1 MRIGGLATGIDVD
14 QLVDKLMEA
23 ERIPLN
29 KMHQDQ
35 TLLTWKRDAFRDIN
49 KSLLELDQMILDMK
63 LSKTY
68 NAKEVTSSNENAV
81 TATASSSTP
90 NGTYDIEVEQL
101 ATSAINV
108 SGELSFDPNAKLA
121 DVLNQGEIEF
131 NKEYAF
137 YTYDEDGEKQTHT
150 FSISED
156 DTLNDV
162 LKRITKDDNNVRAFY
177 DPQTNKVI
185 MEATRTGHYPPKE
198 ADGAEIDVAGNPF
211 FTDVL
216 NFDVSKE
223 IAGTDAKFKYNGIE
237 MTSKTNTYELNGVTF
252 QLNGEGTAHLTVAND
267 VDASFDK
274 MMEFIDKYNE
284 VVDKLNE
291 SQQEEKYRDYPP
303 LTEEQKKEMSER
315 EIELWEEKAKSGIL
329 RGESILSNGLYAMRN
344 AWYSTV
350 ETGDE
355 YTSLT
360 QIGLTTSENYL
371 DGGKLVFQDGGEA
384 KLKEALRENPE
395 SVYKLFSN
403 SDEGSARGLINRLED
418 AVESTMQQIERRAGK
433 STDTLENYTLG
444 RRMKDLND
452 RISTF
457 EERLIQVETRY
468 WNQFTAMET
477 AVQRMNEQSMFLL
490 EQFGDG
496 M

>member
-14 QLVDKLMEA
+14 LLVDKLMEA

-131 NKEYAF
+131 NK
-137 YTYDEDGEKQTHT
+137 
-150 FSISED
+150 D
-156 DTLNDV
+156 DTLNEV

-252 QLNGEGTAHLTVAND
+252 QLNGEGTAHLTFAND
-267 VDASFDK
+267 VDASFHK

-284 VVDKLNE
+284 VVDKSIE
-291 SQQEEKYRDYPP
+291 AQQEEKYRDYPR
-303 LTEEQKKEMSER
+303 LTEEQKKEMSGS

-329 RGESILSNGLYAMRN
+329 RGESIL
-344 AWYSTV
+344 
-350 ETGDE
+350 
-355 YTSLT
+355 
-360 QIGLTTSENYL
+360 
-371 DGGKLVFQDGGEA
+371 
-384 KLKEALRENPE
+384 
-395 SVYKLFSN
+395 
-403 SDEGSARGLINRLED
+403 
-418 AVESTMQQIERRAGK
+418 
-433 STDTLENYTLG
+433 
-444 RRMKDLND
+444 
-452 RISTF
+452 
-457 EERLIQVETRY
+457 
-468 WNQFTAMET
+468 
-477 AVQRMNEQSMFLL
+477 
-490 EQFGDG
+490 
-496 M
+496 